1 MHELIKI
8 EDKEINNETIQ
19 TVNARDLHEF
29 LEVSSRYNDWIR
41 NRITKYEFEE
51 NVDYVCLTKTLVTQ
65 TEEGREGS
73 STQKDHYISLDMA
86 KELSM
91 VERNEKGKEA
101 RKYFIQIEKQ
111 QAQALKA
118 LSNVTLDLSSN
129 PIVYKGEDFY
139 LSSLDVAKQL
149 NKRHSN
155 VLRDIEDEIRRLKS
169 ELAPEFNSILN
180 GIKEV
185 TYLDEQGKPRKA
197 YELNELASYQ
207 ILLRYSAKH
216 RSVFLLQ
223 FKQMRDVVLNM
234 FKLKVLDQVLPEY
247 KGKRAYLY
255 IIKNMYSGN
264 IKIGVGSDPIHRLKQ
279 LQTGSDSELSLVYT
293 SFVCS
298 NAFNLETDVHK
309 HYKNNH
315 VRGEWFNIDENEVIS
330 FLEKQKYVLASNLDL
345 SFDSKLLNLIKRED

>member
-1 MHELIKI
+1 MQELVKI
-8 EDKEINNETIQ
+8 ENKEINNEVIQ
-19 TVNARDLHEF
+19 TVNARDLHNF
-29 LEVSSRYNDWIR
+29 LESKRQFSDWIK
-41 NRITKYEFEE
+41 TKLERLRAVE
-51 NVDYVCLTKTLVTQ
+51 NKDYLT
-65 TEEGREGS
+65 
-73 STQKDHYISLDMA
+73 ISQNCEIANGGFKQIL
-86 KELSM
+86 E
-91 VERNEKGKEA
+91 
-101 RKYFIQIEKQ
+101 YFITLDLAKHIAMMENTDRGFEVRDYFIECEKQ

-155 VLRDIEDEIRRLKS
+155 ILRDIEDEIRRLKS
-169 ELAPEFNSILN
+169 ESAPEFNSILN

-185 TYLDEQGKPRKA
+185 TYLDEQGKPRKS

-216 RSVFLLQ
+216 RAVFLLQ

-234 FKLKVLDQVLPEY
+234 FKLKVLDQVLPEH

-255 IIKNMYSGN
+255 IIKNMDSGN

-315 VRGEWFNIDENEVIS
+315 VRGEWFNVNENEVIF
-330 FLEKQKYVLASNLDL
+330 FLEKQRYVLTSNLDL
-345 SFDSKLLNLIKRED
+345 SFDSKLLNLIKREG